1 MAKQMRK
8 AINFDL
14 DTKKLKDAYCVTNRP
29 LEYLKAYGEIKDFM
43 KSKGF
48 LHRQWSGYVSKEPL
62 SKAQVDYLVQNMT
75 RTFPWFAQCVEK
87 FDVTN
92 VGEQYDMMKKI
103 ETFDAAARAARAEEQ
118 GLPQKNQSQQ
128 GQSQQQQK
136 NLMQEAQKSTAFSKA
151 SQKQSKA
158 KKPKKSSFEYGD

>member
-48 LHRQWSGYVSKEPL
+48 LHRQWSGYVSNEPL
-62 SKAQVDYLVQNMT
+62 SKAQVDYLVQSMT

-87 FDVTN
+87 RHRRYIDR
-92 VGEQYDMMKKI
+92 K
-103 ETFDAAARAARAEEQ
+103 
-118 GLPQKNQSQQ
+118 
-128 GQSQQQQK
+128 
-136 NLMQEAQKSTAFSKA
+136 
-151 SQKQSKA
+151 
-158 KKPKKSSFEYGD
+158 

>member
-62 SKAQVDYLVQNMT
+62 SKAQVDYLVQNNSH
-75 RTFPWFAQCVEK
+75 RRFRILCKRLWNRDDCF
-87 FDVTN
+87 
-92 VGEQYDMMKKI
+92 YD
-103 ETFDAAARAARAEEQ
+103 
-118 GLPQKNQSQQ
+118 
-128 GQSQQQQK
+128 
-136 NLMQEAQKSTAFSKA
+136 
-151 SQKQSKA
+151 
-158 KKPKKSSFEYGD
+158 

>member
-62 SKAQVDYLVQNMT
+62 GFKPLISFSIALSMT
-75 RTFPWFAQCVEK
+75 LISFLKVSMQLKELAIDTFK
-87 FDVTN
+87 
-92 VGEQYDMMKKI
+92 G
-103 ETFDAAARAARAEEQ
+103 
-118 GLPQKNQSQQ
+118 S
-128 GQSQQQQK
+128 
-136 NLMQEAQKSTAFSKA
+136 
-151 SQKQSKA
+151 
-158 KKPKKSSFEYGD
+158 

>member
-48 LHRQWSGYVSKEPL
+48 LHRQWSGYVSNKSDVGNNSHYSKHGCVETEIRYLGKCEECFVKIHGSKFQPL
-62 SKAQVDYLVQNMT
+62 SA
-75 RTFPWFAQCVEK
+75 
-87 FDVTN
+87 
-92 VGEQYDMMKKI
+92 
-103 ETFDAAARAARAEEQ
+103 
-118 GLPQKNQSQQ
+118 
-128 GQSQQQQK
+128 
-136 NLMQEAQKSTAFSKA
+136 
-151 SQKQSKA
+151 
-158 KKPKKSSFEYGD
+158 